1 MNRGLKTGQQAE
13 GHQSKTVWFRMVP
26 YGTEEETEP
35 ETEAEAE
42 GGEGESIRENKF
54 PK

>member
-1 MNRGLKTGQQAE
+1 MGQQVDDR
-13 GHQSKTVWFRMVP
+13 QNKTVWFRMVP

-35 ETEAEAE
+35 ETETEAE

>member
-35 ETEAEAE
+35 ETEAE